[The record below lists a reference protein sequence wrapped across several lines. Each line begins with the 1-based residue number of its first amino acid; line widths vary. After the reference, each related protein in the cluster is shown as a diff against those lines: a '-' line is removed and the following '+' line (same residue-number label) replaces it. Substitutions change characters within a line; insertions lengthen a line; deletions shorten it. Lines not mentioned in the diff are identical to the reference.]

1 MAVSIIIQKMT
12 KQEKKVKS
20 SSPMVKC
27 SLSCLP
33 AFFSSRMRLS
43 SKGRTTRRSGIIAC
57 SMGRAAA
64 IAARGCSIL
73 RELICDLGNGWKPNE
88 PIKIIIFPVKNSA
101 SGNNMFGK

>member
-1 MAVSIIIQKMT
+1 
-12 KQEKKVKS
+12 
-20 SSPMVKC
+20 
-27 SLSCLP
+27 
-33 AFFSSRMRLS
+33 
-43 SKGRTTRRSGIIAC
+43 
-57 SMGRAAA
+57 MGRAAA